1 MEADRRHTTTGIKCH
16 KSCLESCLDL
26 SELVVDR
33 DAETLKR
40 ARCYMDVARPSL
52 PRDRGFDGLSQIAGG
67 AERAPRHDELCDPA
81 SPSLFAVLP
90 NDPLDLSGVVLVDD
104 ARRRELGGGVHP
116 HIERP
121 FGAEAEPP
129 RRVVDLS
136 AGETEVE
143 EDQVRPSKTVLLSN
157 LAKLGKPTV
166 NQYRR
171 RPESS
176 QRRPSG
182 LDRRGI
188 AVDPKQPAARR
199 DPLQALAGVARR
211 REGAVDR
218 DRARSGLEQL
228 YYLL

>member
-121 FGAEAEPP
+121 FGAAAEPP
-129 RRVVDLS
+129 RRVDDLC
-136 AGETEVE
+136 AGETQAEQ
-143 EDQVRPSKTVLLSN
+143 DQDRSSKTVFLRKLPT
-157 LAKLGKPTV
+157 LGKPPV
-166 NQYRR
+166 DPYPR
-171 RPESS
+171 RPDSTSS
-176 QRRPSG
+176 P
-182 LDRRGI
+182 
-188 AVDPKQPAARR
+188 
-199 DPLQALAGVARR
+199 
-211 REGAVDR
+211 
-218 DRARSGLEQL
+218 
-228 YYLL
+228 